1 MAEKVVRA
9 GIERKKGWLY
19 YLDRNLNVYRAK
31 MVRGGEK
38 KKSGDRPELVLKT
51 DMKRDQNYLY
61 YVDKAGDIARHR
73 AGNGSRAREAGT
85 CGRSQSGS
93 CARHCER
100 RHVPL
105 RRNSEV

>member
-38 KKSGDRPELVLKT
+38 KKHGDRPELVLKT
-51 DMKRDQNYLY
+51 DMKRDRNYLY
-61 YVDKAGDIARHR
+61 YVDKAGDISRVKASRGGSARK
-73 AGNGSRAREAGT
+73 GK
-85 CGRSQSGS
+85 
-93 CARHCER
+93 
-100 RHVPL
+100 
-105 RRNSEV
+105 